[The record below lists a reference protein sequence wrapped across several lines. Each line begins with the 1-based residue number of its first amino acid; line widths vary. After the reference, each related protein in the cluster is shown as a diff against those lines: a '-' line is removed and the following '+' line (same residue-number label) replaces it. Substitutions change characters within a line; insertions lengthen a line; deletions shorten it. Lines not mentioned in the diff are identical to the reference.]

1 MKYIE
6 YINKLIREE
15 VSKQEQLIAYG
26 QNIAV
31 GSCLSGLTKKLQV
44 KESGKIINSTNSE
57 NSLCGFGFG
66 MMIGGI
72 PSIFFMKQLDFLL
85 LGIDHL
91 TNTYNIIRNSEYA
104 TKSSFTIMPIT
115 VDKGYEGPQS
125 SLNNFADFC
134 SISRTTGYTITNK
147 IDAEKIIQNKLIS
160 PGFRMITVSQ
170 RLFKEELIEPE
181 NLLYTNDDLTVFQY
195 DDGDMVTI
203 ACFNFSFPQGYELS
217 KELKKNKITSSL
229 FNINSPIETDW
240 SKVIESTLKTK
251 KLIIIDDSKSKNL
264 ACDSLITKITNQ
276 CKLDKIIILKR
287 EISEEWL
294 NPNSEEMVIDNQ
306 KIISQISFD

>member
-6 YINKLIREE
+6 YINKLIQEE
-15 VSKQEQLIAYG
+15 VLKQKNLIVYG
-26 QNIAV
+26 QNIAA
-31 GSCLSGLTKKLQV
+31 GSCLGGLTKNLQV
-44 KESGKIINSTNSE
+44 KENGKIINSTNSE

-125 SLNNFADFC
+125 SLNNFGDFC

-147 IDAEKIIQNKLIS
+147 MDAEKIIQNKLVS
-160 PGFRMITVSQ
+160 PGFRIITVSQ
-170 RLFKEELIEPE
+170 RLFKEELIEPD
-181 NLLYTNDDLTVFQY
+181 NLLYTNNDLTVFQY
-195 DDGDMVTI
+195 DDGEMVTI
-203 ACFNFSFPQGYELS
+203 VCFNFSFPQGYGLS
-217 KELKKNKITSSL
+217 KDLKKNKIHSSL
-229 FNINSPIETDW
+229 FNVNSPVETNW
-240 SKVIESTLKTK
+240 SKIIESVLKTK
-251 KLIIIDDSKSKNL
+251 KLIVIDDSKSKNL

-276 CKLDKIIILKR
+276 CKLNKIIILKR
-287 EISEEWL
+287 EISAEWL
-294 NPNSEEMVIDNQ
+294 NPNSDEMIIDYK
-306 KIISQISFD
+306 KIISQLS